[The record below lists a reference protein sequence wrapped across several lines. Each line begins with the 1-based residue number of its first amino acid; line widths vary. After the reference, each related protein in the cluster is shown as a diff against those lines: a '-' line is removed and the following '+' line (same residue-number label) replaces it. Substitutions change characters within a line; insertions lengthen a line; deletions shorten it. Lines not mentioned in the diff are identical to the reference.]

1 MLSKINTC
9 ILQGLNGYIVEVE
22 TDISNGLPGFS
33 IVGLPDTAIRE
44 SKERVK
50 TAIKNSGIDFP
61 IHRITVNLAP
71 ASLKKEGSQ
80 IDLSIAVGILVAIE
94 VIEYDD
100 FSKYAFIGE
109 LSLDGRINKIEG
121 ALPIVISLK
130 ETGIEKIII
139 PDGNK
144 EECSVV
150 KGIDIIPVKTLYDL
164 ILYLNNE
171 IDICPYITEVDNIFD
186 MANNDYEDFK
196 DVKGQENLK
205 RAMEIAAAGAHNIM
219 MIGPPGSGKTMISRR
234 LPSILPQLTFEESLE
249 ITKIYSVA
257 GVLEGNSLV
266 TKRPFRAPHHTMSS
280 VALVGGGRI
289 PKPGEVSLAH
299 YGVLFLDEMP
309 EFQKNVLEVLRQPME
324 DGQVTISRVNASLS
338 YPAKFMLVASM
349 NPCPCGY
356 YGDPTHECSCSP
368 ANIERYLGKI
378 SGPLLDR
385 IDIHVEVTP
394 VKYKDLQSKQDS
406 ESSSSIRERVNKARK
421 HQIARYKEDNIFS
434 NAQLTTRNIKKY
446 CKLDEAGNKILDNGF
461 KNLGFSAR
469 AYNKILK
476 VSRTI
481 ADLDGEENIKE
492 HHIAEAIQYR
502 NLDRKFWR

>member
-324 DGQVTISRVNASLS
+324 DGQVTISRVNASVS

-492 HHIAEAIQYR
+492 YHIAEAIQYR